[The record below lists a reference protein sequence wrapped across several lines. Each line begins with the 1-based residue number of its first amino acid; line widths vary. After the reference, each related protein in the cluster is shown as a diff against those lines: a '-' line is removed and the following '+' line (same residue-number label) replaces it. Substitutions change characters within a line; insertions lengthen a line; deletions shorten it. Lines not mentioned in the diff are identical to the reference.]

1 MLRGQLIF
9 FSLLALMSCD
19 WRSNGIDP
27 PINTA
32 TGDTGFD
39 EILRDSVGIKEIVLG
54 MPIEELK
61 HLLNDSSCTSGI
73 YNVGF
78 SCWSIDKKIS
88 VAGIECD
95 LTELDFWN
103 GGVGKNRSHLTR
115 AELMCPAGV
124 ENILGA
130 VRNKYGPNS
139 GMVEDPEE
147 RLRSWKWEFPS
158 KAHLMVWQREAELE
172 TQEYAIVLNAGL
184 WPKQMKLRKSL
195 ELKDI

>member
-9 FSLLALMSCD
+9 LSLLTLMGCD
-19 WRSNGIDP
+19 WRSNEIDVP
-27 PINTA
+27 MITA
-32 TGDTGFD
+32 IGDIGFD
-39 EILRDSVGIKEIVLG
+39 EIRRDSVGIKEIVLG
-54 MPIEELK
+54 LPIEELK
-61 HLLNDSSCTSGI
+61 DFVDDSSCTSGI

-115 AELMCPAGV
+115 AELTCPAGV

-172 TQEYAIVLNAGL
+172 TPEYAIVLNAGL
-184 WPKQMKLRKSL
+184 WPKQMELRKSL